1 MPTEA
6 EFIQKYNTKIKDI
19 ENDIKTINAENQRS
33 SKDCC
38 FHSRWNSKF
47 CGTAGGIYGFGTKYH
62 TDIQHHDPNRY
73 RATLNRQ
80 ASWTACQDNKL
91 NQLQAELTQT
101 HNDYA
106 AKRNEMRLEEA
117 RNVWQI
123 AAAEQ
128 QAIFDKQQI
137 VREQEQIKI
146 NSEPL
151 QILNEVQHIEPET
164 IETPI
169 QEKSFIDKNKN
180 KIIIGGVAITALI
193 LILVVRK

>member
-1 MPTEA
+1 MLYICMIFCA
-6 EFIQKYNTKIKDI
+6 KA
-19 ENDIKTINAENQRS
+19 IN
-33 SKDCC
+33 
-38 FHSRWNSKF
+38 
-47 CGTAGGIYGFGTKYH
+47 
-62 TDIQHHDPNRY
+62 
-73 RATLNRQ
+73 
-80 ASWTACQDNKL
+80 
-91 NQLQAELTQT
+91 
-101 HNDYA
+101 
-106 AKRNEMRLEEA
+106 
-117 RNVWQI
+117 